1 MVEVRPA
8 EPEDAAFVRRTL
20 SDGWG
25 SPYIAAHGELIDAS
39 ALPAL
44 VAWRGGE
51 RAGLL
56 TYRAGDDWEI
66 VTLNAVV
73 QGTGAG
79 GALIDALQALAAGSG
94 ARRLWLVTT
103 NDNTGALRFYQRRG
117 FDLAAVHR
125 DAVTEAR
132 RRKPSIP
139 READG
144 IPIRHELELRL
155 DL

>member
-1 MVEVRPA
+1 MIEVRPA
-8 EPEDAAFVRRTL
+8 EPEDSAFIRRTL
-20 SDGWG
+20 EDGWG
-25 SPYIAAHGELIDAS
+25 GPYIAVHGELVDAS

-51 RAGLL
+51 RVGLL
-56 TYRAGDDWEI
+56 TYREGDDWEI
-66 VTLNAVV
+66 VNLNAAVR
-73 QGTGAG
+73 GAGAG
-79 GALIDALQALAAGSG
+79 GALIGALRALASGRG

-139 READG
+139 CEADG